1 MIGDCCKQNFHLFF
15 LHTPH
20 VAHTCANCNM
30 CIKVNSGLLIIHRCV
45 VIFRFQRL
53 ASRTGSQTS
62 KLQIVSLRTPHHVD
76 RLMSCYGGNTYINC
90 VYEFIQMICGKF
102 RRERPHNPTV
112 TPPQNH
118 HKMAAVPGSC
128 HRAQSAL
135 LYCSRDAPGGSSIT
149 AGIRALNKHVKAR
162 SD

>member
-1 MIGDCCKQNFHLFF
+1 MFDI
-15 LHTPH
+15 TY
-20 VAHTCANCNM
+20 
-30 CIKVNSGLLIIHRCV
+30 
-45 VIFRFQRL
+45 
-53 ASRTGSQTS
+53 TGSQTF
-62 KLQIVSLRTPHHVD
+62 KLQIVSLRIPHHVD
-76 RLMSCYGGNTYINC
+76 RLMSCYGGNKYINC

-102 RRERPHNPTV
+102 RRERPHNPSV

-149 AGIRALNKHVKAR
+149 AGIRALNKHVKPGVIKRYSSRLCAR
-162 SD
+162 THWYTWRKKRRVMQINARFYQALFASVETWFCFPCRQT